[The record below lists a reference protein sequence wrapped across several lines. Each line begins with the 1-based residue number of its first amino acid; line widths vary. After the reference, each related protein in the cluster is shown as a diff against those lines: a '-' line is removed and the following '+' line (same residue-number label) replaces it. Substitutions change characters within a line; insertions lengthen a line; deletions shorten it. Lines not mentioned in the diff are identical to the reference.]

1 MSRKE
6 KNMLLKSYRAAI
18 DYIESILPKEEPK
31 EVYYVH
37 HGAKI
42 RYIDPLFNGK
52 RISECCKVANKLIE
66 TNLAYDM
73 NNYVYL
79 DFTFND
85 YCD

>member
-42 RYIDPLFNGK
+42 RYIDPLLMAKEFLSAVK
-52 RISECCKVANKLIE
+52 LQIS
-66 TNLAYDM
+66 
-73 NNYVYL
+73 
-79 DFTFND
+79 
-85 YCD
+85 